1 MKTQWFNWRR
11 GVPAPL
17 PSPIGFSPSA
27 HLIRPA
33 VRFAARFVSIEA
45 NPDRRVIAR
54 LFQALAKAAGGRFSD
69 LAAIRKLRG
78 AI

>member
-27 HLIRPA
+27 HLI
-33 VRFAARFVSIEA
+33 EA
-45 NPDRRVIAR
+45 NPDRGVIAR

-69 LAAIRKLRG
+69 LAAIRK
-78 AI
+78 